1 MNFHARSKAKGR
13 KTAHIK
19 RSRQGAILPL
29 ALFLVFVGIAFAALT
44 VDVMRSTYN
53 VQILKFAG
61 KTAALAA
68 YASQIKETSDL
79 YDGNTAKNNI
89 ADALNEISGQGNNTI
104 AWHQALCGP
113 DNGQNNSGSSAV
125 QFSADKIEFPANQ
138 QDSNE
143 FFLTLKVRREG
154 VDALRQFFMP
164 LVFALNSSVN
174 PKSDEFSLLSPVIDV
189 EVAAQPATR
198 IGAGVSRLD
207 ADLEKRKLA
216 GFAAMPIALSN
227 LQYAAIAQAPP
238 ALVTIDLDNA
248 AAAPAAGHI
257 KAALVNLSG
266 GTGNSYFGDAQG
278 NKAVTDAISNLKY
291 FIKGDTTAIPP
302 KAVERGMILSAIDH
316 ESAAFTSQ
324 KANLT
329 AIVNTLNSQKFLYM
343 FPVMKG
349 NPVPG
354 TRSGQHEV
362 LGFALFQLQSMAVD
376 PAAGTALALTVKPVS
391 SIVMPNV
398 CHAAAAYDGSAL
410 AQATAPFTTRV
421 LAGEHSMAPKK
432 ISMVMAPSLVRAR

>member
-1 MNFHARSKAKGR
+1 MNFREHSRGKGR
-13 KTAHIK
+13 KTAHMK

-44 VDVMRSTYN
+44 VDVMRSAYN

-61 KTAALAA
+61 KTAALSA
-68 YASQIKETSDL
+68 YSNQIKLVSDL
-79 YDGNTAKNNI
+79 YDVNTCKNNI

-113 DNGQNNSGSSAV
+113 DNGQNNGGSSAV
-125 QFSADKIEFPANQ
+125 QFSADKIEFPENQ

-174 PKSDEFSLLSPVIDV
+174 PKSDEFSLTNPIIDV

-198 IGAGVSRLD
+198 VGAGVSRLE

-216 GFAAMPIALSN
+216 GFAALPIALSN

-238 ALVTIDLDNA
+238 ALVTIELDNIA
-248 AAAPAAGHI
+248 TTPAAGHI
-257 KAALVNLSG
+257 KGALVNLSG
-266 GTGNSYFGDAQG
+266 GTNSYFGDAQG
-278 NKAVTDAISNLKY
+278 NKAVNDAIANLKY
-291 FIKGDTTAIPP
+291 FINGDTTATPP

-329 AIVNTLNSQKFLYM
+329 TIVNTLNSQKFLYM
-343 FPVMKG
+343 FPVIKG

-354 TRSGQHEV
+354 TRASQHEV
-362 LGFALFQLQSMAVD
+362 LGFALFQLQSIAVD
-376 PAAGTALALTVKPVS
+376 PAAGTALALTVKPVT

-398 CHAAAAYDGSAL
+398 CHSPQAYDGTAIT
-410 AQATAPFTTRV
+410 QATAPFTTRV
-421 LAGEHSMAPKK
+421 LSGEHSMSPKK